1 MIQIDL
7 LENKMLNSLFILLS
21 ATADVVDFSHTRSYN
36 YVNDFVNMLLS
47 LGAVIA
53 VLFGVLWV
61 LKKMMRSRLS
71 YLNETSAI
79 RVLEKRILNQK
90 AALYL
95 IEVLGKGIL
104 ISESTAGI
112 QMVST
117 IEGKEWEEELATLN
131 QPEPSYEEEGATW
144 WKRLTSRHA

>member
-1 MIQIDL
+1 
-7 LENKMLNSLFILLS
+7 MLNSLFILLS
-21 ATADVVDFSHTRSYN
+21 ATTDVVDFSHTRSYN